1 MPLLGVVLWVTLLTL
16 GWRVAHAKDYIFA
29 TPRVQL
35 SFKELKATSTA
46 HFFNFLLNSTDY
58 RILLKDEDHDRMYV
72 GSKDYILSLDLH
84 DINREPLII
93 HWPASQ
99 QRIDE
104 CVLSGKNNNG
114 ECGNFIRLI
123 QPWNRTHLYVCG
135 TGAYNPICTFVN
147 RGRKAQAFA
156 LTQSVQP
163 GGRGS
168 RAADSSHNLTPT
180 ERKDY
185 IFYLEPEKLESGKG
199 KCSYDP
205 KVDSVSALINEELYA
220 GVYIDFMGTDAAIF
234 RTMGKQTAM
243 RTDQYNSRWLNDP
256 AFVHTQLIPDS
267 AERNDDKLYFFFREK
282 SADAPQSPAVYSR
295 IGRICLND
303 DGGHC
308 CLVNKWSTFLKA
320 RLICSVPGPDGIE
333 THFDELQD
341 VFIQQTQDV
350 KNPIIY
356 AVFAASG
363 SVFKGSAVCV
373 YSMADIRMVFN
384 GPFAHKEGPNYQWMP
399 YTGKMPYPRPGT
411 CPGGTFTPSMKSTK
425 DYPDEVINFMR
436 SHPLMYHAVYPV
448 HRQPL
453 VVRSNVHYKFTT
465 VAVDQVDAA
474 DGRYEVLFLGTD
486 RGTVQKV
493 IVLPKDDLE
502 TEELMLEEVEVF
514 KVPAP
519 IKTMTISSKR
529 QQLYV
534 ASATGVT
541 HLALHRCDVYGEACA
556 DCCLARDPYCAW
568 DGKACSRYSASSKRR
583 SRRQDVRHG
592 NPIRQCR
599 GYNSNANKNTVE
611 AVQYG
616 VEGSTAFLECQPRSP
631 QATIKWLLQKD
642 NSDRRKELRMEG
654 RVLRTEQGLLLRS
667 LQLSDSGLYSCTATE
682 NNFKHTVAKVQL
694 HVLSRET
701 VHSVL
706 FQSEEPAP
714 QADGDVSS
722 SVLGMRAG
730 LPGVPSPH
738 YQDLVQLLT
747 QPEIGL
753 INQYCQGYWRH
764 AASGHKEALA
774 SLKAKELQDEKKP
787 RNRRNHQ
794 PDMDQLT

>member
-1 MPLLGVVLWVTLLTL
+1 MPLVGFLLWTILVIV
-16 GWRVAHAKDYIFA
+16 GWWPSYSKDYLFA

-35 SFKELKATSTA
+35 TFKELKATGTA

-104 CVLSGKNNNG
+104 CVLSGKNING

-135 TGAYNPICTFVN
+135 TGAYNPVCTFVN
-147 RGRKAQAFA
+147 RGRKAQAFE
-156 LTQSVQP
+156 LNQSIQQ

-168 RAADSSHNLTPT
+168 RAVDSSLHPSPV

-185 IFYLEPEKLESGKG
+185 IFYLEPERLESGKG

-205 KVDSVSALINEELYA
+205 KVDTVSALINEELYA

-256 AFVHTQLIPDS
+256 AFVHAQLIPDS

-282 SADAPQSPAVYSR
+282 STDSPQSPVVYSR

-341 VFIQQTQDV
+341 VFVQQTQDG

-436 SHPLMYHAVYPV
+436 THPMMYNGVYPI

-453 VVRSNVHYKFTT
+453 VVRTNVNYKFTT
-465 VAVDQVDAA
+465 IAVDQVDAA

-486 RGTVQKV
+486 HGTVQKV
-493 IVLPKDDLE
+493 IVLPKDDME

-534 ASATGVT
+534 SSTIGLT

-568 DGKACSRYSASSKRR
+568 DGKSCSRYSASSKRR

-599 GYNSNANKNTVE
+599 GYNSNASKNTVE

-631 QATIKWLLQKD
+631 QATVKWLLQKD
-642 NSDRRKELRMEG
+642 NSDRRKELRTEG

-667 LQLSDSGLYSCTATE
+667 LQLSDGGLYSCTATE

-694 HVLSRET
+694 HVLSSET
-701 VHSVL
+701 IHAVL
-706 FQSEEPAP
+706 FQSEAPAP
-714 QADGDVSS
+714 SAAAV
-722 SVLGMRAG
+722 RAG
-730 LPGVPSPH
+730 LPGTFSSH
-738 YQDLVQLLT
+738 YHDLVQLLT
-747 QPEIGL
+747 QPEMGL

-764 AASGHKEALA
+764 VASNHKETLA
-774 SLKAKELQDEKKP
+774 NLKAKELHDQKKP
-787 RNRRNHQ
+787 RNRRNH
-794 PDMDQLT
+794 PPEGDQQT

>member
-1 MPLLGVVLWVTLLTL
+1 IMPWGCLLWALCVTLGEDGGHGAL
-16 GWRVAHAKDYIFA
+16 
-29 TPRVQL
+29 
-35 SFKELKATSTA
+35 LKATGTA
-46 HFFNFLLNSTDY
+46 HFFNFLLNSSDY

-72 GSKDYILSLDLH
+72 GSKDYVLSLDLH

-99 QRIDE
+99 QRIEE
-104 CVLSGKNNNG
+104 CILSGKNSNG

-135 TGAYNPICTFVN
+135 TGAYNPICAFVN
-147 RGRKAQAFA
+147 RGRKAQ
-156 LTQSVQP
+156 
-163 GGRGS
+163 
-168 RAADSSHNLTPT
+168 
-180 ERKDY
+180 DY
-185 IFYLEPEKLESGKG
+185 IFYLESDKLESGKG

-205 KVDSVSALINEELYA
+205 KVDTVSALINEELYA

-256 AFVHTQLIPDS
+256 AFVHAQLIPDS
-267 AERNDDKLYFFFREK
+267 SEKNDDKLYFFFREK
-282 SADAPQSPAVYSR
+282 SADAPQSPGVYSR

-320 RLICSVPGPDGIE
+320 RLVCSVPGPDGIE

-341 VFIQQTQDV
+341 VFVQQTQDT
-350 KNPIIY
+350 KNPVIY
-356 AVFAASG
+356 AVFSASG

-436 SHPLMYHAVYPV
+436 AHPLMYHAVYPT

-453 VVRSNVHYKFTT
+453 VVRSNVNYRFTT
-465 VAVDQVDAA
+465 IAVDQVDAA

-493 IVLPKDDLE
+493 IVLPRDDLE
-502 TEELMLEEVEVF
+502 TEELMLEEIEVF
-514 KVPAP
+514 KV
-519 IKTMTISSKR
+519 R

-534 ASATGVT
+534 SSAVGVT

-568 DGKACSRYSASSKRR
+568 DGKACTRYSASSKRR
-583 SRRQDVRHG
+583 SRRQDIRHG

-631 QATIKWLLQKD
+631 QASIKWLLQKN
-642 NSDRRKELRMEG
+642 NSDRRKELRVEG

-682 NNFKHTVAKVQL
+682 NNFKHTVTKVQL
-694 HVLSRET
+694 RVLSSRT
-701 VHSVL
+701 VHAVL
-706 FQSEEPAP
+706 FQAEVSPGLLPA
-714 QADGDVSS
+714 AD
-722 SVLGMRAG
+722 L
-730 LPGVPSPH
+730 L
-738 YQDLVQLLT
+738 QLLT
-747 QPEIGL
+747 QPEMGL
-753 INQYCQGYWRH
+753 LDQYCQGYWRH
-764 AASGHKEALA
+764 VAASPQEPLA
-774 SLKAKELQDEKKP
+774 GLKAKEQQDQKKP

-794 PDMDQLT
+794 PETYGHT

>member
-1 MPLLGVVLWVTLLTL
+1 MGTLQTYPGWLFVLSTTHSLVFLGFPSPGLVPGPST
-16 GWRVAHAKDYIFA
+16 
-29 TPRVQL
+29 QL
-35 SFKELKATSTA
+35 STRWIKLKATSTA

-147 RGRKAQAFA
+147 RGRKAQ
-156 LTQSVQP
+156 
-163 GGRGS
+163 
-168 RAADSSHNLTPT
+168 
-180 ERKDY
+180 DY

-399 YTGKMPYPRPGT
+399 YAGKMPYPRPGT

-514 KVPAP
+514 KVTTPGP
-519 IKTMTISSKR
+519 YTHCT

-642 NSDRRKELRMEG
+642 NSDRRKEVGGHRARGCLEG
-654 RVLRTEQGLLLRS
+654 KTLQPTACCLGQGAR
-667 LQLSDSGLYSCTATE
+667 
-682 NNFKHTVAKVQL
+682 
-694 HVLSRET
+694 
-701 VHSVL
+701 
-706 FQSEEPAP
+706 
-714 QADGDVSS
+714 
-722 SVLGMRAG
+722 
-730 LPGVPSPH
+730 
-738 YQDLVQLLT
+738 
-747 QPEIGL
+747 
-753 INQYCQGYWRH
+753 
-764 AASGHKEALA
+764 LA
-774 SLKAKELQDEKKP
+774 
-787 RNRRNHQ
+787 
-794 PDMDQLT
+794 

>member
-1 MPLLGVVLWVTLLTL
+1 RLGSPRLPSVPRRVPTMPVVGVLLWATLLTL
-16 GWRVAHAKDYIFA
+16 GWRAAHPKDHGFA

-35 SFKELKATSTA
+35 SFKGKS
-46 HFFNFLLNSTDY
+46 LL
-58 RILLKDEDHDRMYV
+58 V
-72 GSKDYILSLDLH
+72 GVGGRVGPQGGGNHGHPGTGSFSSSFGGHQQSAPSEIPTG
-84 DINREPLII
+84 IRVQV
-93 HWPASQ
+93 WPGSHPRAWADAFSSPSQ
-99 QRIDE
+99 
-104 CVLSGKNNNG
+104 G

-135 TGAYNPICTFVN
+135 TGAYNPICAFVN
-147 RGRKAQAFA
+147 RGRKAQ
-156 LTQSVQP
+156 
-163 GGRGS
+163 
-168 RAADSSHNLTPT
+168 
-180 ERKDY
+180 DY
-185 IFYLEPEKLESGKG
+185 IFYLEPDKLESGKG

-205 KVDSVSALINEELYA
+205 KVDTVSALINEELYA

-256 AFVHTQLIPDS
+256 AFVRAQLIPDS
-267 AERNDDKLYFFFREK
+267 SERNDDKLYFFFREK
-282 SADAPQSPAVYSR
+282 SADAPLSPGVYSR

-320 RLICSVPGPDGIE
+320 RLVCSVPGPDGIE

-341 VFIQQTQDV
+341 VFIQQTQDT
-350 KNPIIY
+350 KNPVIY
-356 AVFAASG
+356 AVFSASG

-436 SHPLMYHAVYPV
+436 AHPLMYHAVYPT

-453 VVRSNVHYKFTT
+453 VVRTNVNYRFTT

-493 IVLPKDDLE
+493 IVLPRDDME
-502 TEELMLEEVEVF
+502 TEELMLEEIEVLS
-514 KVPAP
+514 PCP
-519 IKTMTISSKR
+519 LCSQQ

-534 ASATGVT
+534 SSAVGVT

-568 DGKACSRYSASSKRR
+568 DGSACTRYSASSKRR

-599 GYNSNANKNTVE
+599 GYNSNANKNMVE

-631 QATIKWLLQKD
+631 QASVKWLLQKD
-642 NSDRRKELRMEG
+642 NSDRRKE
-654 RVLRTEQGLLLRS
+654 V
-667 LQLSDSGLYSCTATE
+667 
-682 NNFKHTVAKVQL
+682 
-694 HVLSRET
+694 
-701 VHSVL
+701 
-706 FQSEEPAP
+706 
-714 QADGDVSS
+714 
-722 SVLGMRAG
+722 
-730 LPGVPSPH
+730 
-738 YQDLVQLLT
+738 
-747 QPEIGL
+747 
-753 INQYCQGYWRH
+753 
-764 AASGHKEALA
+764 
-774 SLKAKELQDEKKP
+774 
-787 RNRRNHQ
+787 
-794 PDMDQLT
+794 

>member
-1 MPLLGVVLWVTLLTL
+1 MPVATILLWATLLTL
-16 GWRVAHAKDYIFA
+16 GWRAAHGKDSMPP

-35 SFKELKATSTA
+35 SFKELKATGTA
-46 HFFNFLLNSTDY
+46 HFFNFLLNSSDY

-72 GSKDYILSLDLH
+72 GSKDYVLSLDLH

-99 QRIDE
+99 QRIEE
-104 CVLSGKNNNG
+104 CILSGKNSNG

-135 TGAYNPICTFVN
+135 TGAYNPICAFIN
-147 RGRKAQAFA
+147 RGRKAQGFPPNQP
-156 LTQSVQP
+156 LQP
-163 GGRGS
+163 GGRES
-168 RAADSSHNLTPT
+168 RAADGPRNPRPAES
-180 ERKDY
+180 KDY
-185 IFYLEPEKLESGKG
+185 IFYLEPDKLESGKG

-205 KVDSVSALINEELYA
+205 KVDTVSALINEELYA

-256 AFVHTQLIPDS
+256 AFVRAQLIPDS
-267 AERNDDKLYFFFREK
+267 SERNDDKLYFFFREK
-282 SADAPQSPAVYSR
+282 SADAPLSPGVYSR

-320 RLICSVPGPDGIE
+320 RLVCSVPGPDGIE

-341 VFIQQTQDV
+341 VFIQQTQDT
-350 KNPIIY
+350 KNPVIY
-356 AVFAASG
+356 AVFSASG

-436 SHPLMYHAVYPV
+436 SHPLMYHAVYPA

-453 VVRSNVHYKFTT
+453 VVRTNVNYRFTT
-465 VAVDQVDAA
+465 IAVDQVDAA

-493 IVLPKDDLE
+493 IVLPRDDME
-502 TEELMLEEVEVF
+502 TEELMLEEIEVF

-519 IKTMTISSKR
+519 IKMMTISSKR

-534 ASATGVT
+534 SSAVGVT

-592 NPIRQCR
+592 NPMRQCR

-631 QATIKWLLQKD
+631 QATVKWLLQKD
-642 NSDRRKELRMEG
+642 NSDRRKELRTEG
-654 RVLRTEQGLLLRS
+654 GRALRTEQGLLLRA

-682 NNFKHTVAKVQL
+682 NNFKHTVTKVQL
-694 HVLSRET
+694 RVLAARA
-701 VHSVL
+701 VHAVL
-706 FQSEEPAP
+706 LQGELPPA
-714 QADGDVSS
+714 A
-722 SVLGMRAG
+722 
-730 LPGVPSPH
+730 LPGAPTPR
-738 YQDLVQLLT
+738 YQDLLQLLT
-747 QPEIGL
+747 RPELGL
-753 INQYCQGYWRH
+753 LDQYCQGFWRPP
-764 AASGHKEALA
+764 AAGPPEPLA
-774 SLKAKELQDEKKP
+774 SLKAKELQDQKKP
-787 RNRRNHQ
+787 RSRRNH
-794 PDMDQLT
+794 PPESCGHT

>member
-1 MPLLGVVLWVTLLTL
+1 MGWKAGTSSHGLSSSRAQLGLRDDTGVPGVL
-16 GWRVAHAKDYIFA
+16 
-29 TPRVQL
+29 TPSL
-35 SFKELKATSTA
+35 SPVELKATGTA
-46 HFFNFLLNSTDY
+46 HFFNFLLNSSDY

-72 GSKDYILSLDLH
+72 GSKDYVLSLDLH

-99 QRIDE
+99 QRIEE
-104 CVLSGKNNNG
+104 CILSGKNSNG

-135 TGAYNPICTFVN
+135 TGAYNPICAFVN
-147 RGRKAQAFA
+147 RGRKAQ
-156 LTQSVQP
+156 VR
-163 GGRGS
+163 GGRDGCS
-168 RAADSSHNLTPT
+168 ICFLLQ
-180 ERKDY
+180 DY
-185 IFYLEPEKLESGKG
+185 IFYLEPDKLESGKG

-205 KVDSVSALINEELYA
+205 KVDTVSALINEELYA

-256 AFVHTQLIPDS
+256 AFVRAQLIPDS
-267 AERNDDKLYFFFREK
+267 SERNDDKLYFFFREK
-282 SADAPQSPAVYSR
+282 SADAPLSPGVYSR

-320 RLICSVPGPDGIE
+320 RLVCSVPGPDGIE

-341 VFIQQTQDV
+341 VFIQQTQDT
-350 KNPIIY
+350 KNPVIY
-356 AVFAASG
+356 AVFSASG

-436 SHPLMYHAVYPV
+436 AHPLMFHAVYP
-448 HRQPL
+448 
-453 VVRSNVHYKFTT
+453 T
-465 VAVDQVDAA
+465 VALSTWALWCLA
-474 DGRYEVLFLGTD
+474 D

-493 IVLPKDDLE
+493 IVLPRDDME
-502 TEELMLEEVEVF
+502 TEELMLEEIEVF
-514 KVPAP
+514 KV
-519 IKTMTISSKR
+519 R

-534 ASATGVT
+534 SSAVGVT

-568 DGKACSRYSASSKRR
+568 DGSACTRYSASSKRR

-631 QATIKWLLQKD
+631 QASIKWLLQKD
-642 NSDRRKELRMEG
+642 NSDRRKEVRVEG
-654 RVLRTEQGLLLRS
+654 RVLRTEQGLLLRA

-682 NNFKHTVAKVQL
+682 NNFKHTVTRVQL
-694 HVLSRET
+694 RVLSSRAVHT
-701 VHSVL
+701 VLVQAES
-706 FQSEEPAP
+706 PAP
-714 QADGDVSS
+714 
-722 SVLGMRAG
+722 G
-730 LPGVPSPH
+730 LPGAPTPR
-738 YQDLVQLLT
+738 YQDLLQLLS
-747 QPEIGL
+747 QPEMGL
-753 INQYCQGYWRH
+753 LDQYCQGYWRH
-764 AASGHKEALA
+764 TAASPPQPLA
-774 SLKAKELQDEKKP
+774 GLKAKEQQEQKKP

-794 PDMDQLT
+794 PETYGHT